1 MPDDIKKIEL
11 FISTSRLLG
20 GLPREDT
27 RGMASIARIRT
38 FKKKT
43 QIFKEGDKADS
54 FYFVLAG
61 KVKIYRISYHGKEQ
75 LLHFILPGE
84 SFAEAAMFAG
94 GTYPANAT
102 AMEKTEC
109 IYFPREAF
117 LGIVHSNPELAM
129 KLLGSLSRFCRRFID
144 LLEDLSH
151 RSVSSRLA
159 AYVIAC
165 APNERIKPGQTV
177 NLGITRG
184 ELASRLG
191 TVGETLSR
199 TLKKFKDDG
208 VIKTNKRDVIILKP
222 DALKK
227 LVTGDP

>member
-1 MPDDIKKIEL
+1 MSDDIKKIAL

-20 GLPREDT
+20 GLPRKDT
-27 RGMASIARIRT
+27 QRLASIAEIKV

-54 FYFVLAG
+54 FYFALTG
-61 KVKIYRISYHGKEQ
+61 KVKIFRVTYHGKEQ
-75 LLHFILPGE
+75 LIHFILPGE

-94 GTYPANAT
+94 GSYPANAI
-102 AMEKTEC
+102 AMERTEC

-117 LGIVHSNPELAM
+117 FGIVHSNPELAM

>member
-1 MPDDIKKIEL
+1 MPDDTKKIAL
-11 FISTSRLLG
+11 FVSTSRLLG

-27 RGMASIARIRT
+27 QRLASIAEIRT
-38 FKKKT
+38 FRKKT

-54 FYFVLAG
+54 FYFVLTG

-94 GTYPANAT
+94 GTYPASSL
-102 AMEKTEC
+102 AMERTEC

-129 KLLGSLSRFCRRFID
+129 KLLASLSRFCRRFID

-159 AYVIAC
+159 AYILAC
-165 APNERIKPGQTV
+165 APNEKITPGQAV

-199 TLKKFKDDG
+199 TLKKFKDAG
-208 VIKTNKRDVIILKP
+208 VIGTNKREVTILRP

-227 LVTGDP
+227 IVTGDS